1 MEPITEKIELPADMH
16 AMFDALSDSDAGQ
29 LIKAI
34 FAYAVTG
41 KETVFY
47 GKAGDMLSGLFA
59 VMRIA
64 MDGKPGKKKKPKE
77 SEVKEV
83 KHRYGVNNNVLLSD
97 EEYKKICDEHP
108 RDYQK
113 RIDSLSC
120 YIASSGKAYKSHY
133 FTILNWARR
142 DTGQDTPAV
151 EGGSFDTDEFY
162 QLALKRS
169 YDTLGTGG
177 SK

>member
-1 MEPITEKIELPADMH
+1 MEPVTEKIELPVDMH
-16 AMFDALSDSDAGQ
+16 PMFNALSDNDAGQ

-34 FAYAVTG
+34 FTYAVSG
-41 KETVFY
+41 EETVFY

-59 VMRIA
+59 VMRIT

-77 SEVKEV
+77 SDVKEV

-97 EEYKKICDEHP
+97 EEHKKLRDEHP
-108 RDYQK
+108 NDYQK

-120 YIASSGKAYKSHY
+120 YIASSGKVYKSHY

-142 DTGQDTPAV
+142 DTGKDTPSAD
-151 EGGSFDTDEFY
+151 GGSFNTDEFY

-169 YDTLGTGG
+169 YERIDG
-177 SK
+177 K